1 MLGSGSILAVPGL
14 GASSFFG
21 LRERADKA
29 RLSRMFTEHYQL
41 VFRVVRRMGV
51 PADAADDAAQQVFL
65 VALERLGDIRPESE
79 RSFLYG
85 TAVRVARSE
94 RRKLVREPATDTAD
108 LLSGTLPM
116 ADTLADEKRARE
128 VLDQVLERL
137 DDDLRTV
144 LVLHEFE
151 SLTMRE
157 IATIIAVPPGTVAS
171 RLRRA
176 REVFMNDLRR
186 ALAVSSSVREDSPR
200 EGLPAR
206 SRAGREDQSP

>member
-1 MLGSGSILAVPGL
+1 MLGSGSILTVPGL

-29 RLSRMFTEHYQL
+29 RLARMFTEHYQL

-94 RRKLVREPATDTAD
+94 RRKLIREPATDTAD
-108 LLSGTLPM
+108 LLSGTLPT
-116 ADTLADEKRARE
+116 ADALADEKRARE
-128 VLDQVLERL
+128 VLDEVLERL
-137 DDDLRTV
+137 GDDLRTV

-157 IATIIAVPPGTVAS
+157 IATIIDVPPGTVAS

-186 ALAVSSSVREDSPR
+186 ALASSSFAREDSPR
-200 EGLPAR
+200 EGLAA
-206 SRAGREDQSP
+206 SSKAGREDQSP